1 VIFMAHIEL
10 CPRYEQAIE
19 ILGKRWTGLILRI
32 LQDGPKRFSE
42 FTECIPGISAKVL
55 TGRMKEL
62 EQQGIVRR
70 DVYPETPVRIEY
82 SLTEKGQAMEPVLD
96 AIQSWAS
103 QWID

>member
-1 VIFMAHIEL
+1 MAHIEL

-32 LQDGPKRFSE
+32 LQDGPKRFYE
-42 FTECIPGISAKVL
+42 FTEGIPGISAKVL

-70 DVYPETPVRIEY
+70 VVYPETPVRIEY
-82 SLTEKGQAMEPVLD
+82 SLTEKGKAMEPVLD
-96 AIQSWAS
+96 AIQLWAS
-103 QWID
+103 QWIE